1 MTMKKHHNDERYK
14 NIVYKL
20 RKLCYYQQCERFLQE
35 HHNLDK
41 KMEGANN
48 MVRKMKSMDG
58 NNAAAHVSY
67 AFSEVAAI
75 YPITPSS
82 PMADF
87 VDQWSANGLKNIFG
101 TQVKVVEMQSEAGA
115 AGAVHGSLGSGALTT
130 TYTASQGL
138 LLMIPN
144 MYKIAAEQ
152 LPAVFHV
159 SARTV
164 STQALNI
171 FGDHSDVMAC
181 RQTGFAMLCEGNVQE
196 VMDLSPVAHLAA
208 LSGKVPFINFFDGF
222 RTSHEIQKIAVW
234 DYEDLKDMC
243 DMDAVAEFRRHAL
256 NPEHPHMR
264 GSHENGDIF
273 FQHREAC
280 NKYYAELPAVVEKY
294 MDMVNAKLGT
304 DYKLFNYYG
313 HPEADRV
320 IVAMGSI
327 CDVAEEVIDYLN
339 AHGEKVGLVK
349 VRLYRPFAP
358 EKLLEAFPASVKK
371 IAVLDR
377 TKEPGA
383 MGEPLYQDVVT
394 ALANAGWNDVKV
406 IGGRY
411 GLGSKDTPPASVFA
425 VYNELKK
432 DEMKRQFT
440 IGIVDDVTNLS
451 LPEDE
456 NCPNTAAP
464 GTIECKFW
472 GLGGDGTV
480 GANKNSIKIIGDH
493 TDKYVQAYFQYDSKK
508 TGGVTISHLRFGD
521 KPIRSPY
528 YINKADFV
536 ACHNPSYITKGFKMV
551 NDVKPGGVFMINCQ
565 WDMDE
570 LNHHLKA
577 DAKRYIA
584 KNNIQLYTIDAID
597 LAIEIGMGKRNNTI
611 LQSAFFT
618 LAKVMPQEDAIRYMK
633 EKAKASYLKKGQ
645 DVVDMNYKAIDLG
658 ATAFKKIDVP
668 ADWANAVDEPEHKA
682 LEGKPELVKMVKEIL
697 EPVGKMDGDSLP
709 VSAFVDH
716 VDGQFELGASAYEKR
731 GVAVSVP
738 TWDSTKCIQCNQC
751 AYVCPHATI
760 RPFAL
765 TAEEAKNAPEAAK
778 IVDVK
783 AGKGKGTYQFT
794 MAISPL
800 DCMGCGVCIGAC
812 PVNALS
818 MVAQEG
824 ELPQQDVFDYC
835 VAEVS
840 EKKDMQDNTVK
851 GSQFKQPMLEF
862 SGSCAGCAET
872 SYARLVTQLFGD
884 HMYISNATG
893 CSSIWGGPAATSPY
907 CTNKEGHGPAW
918 CNSLFEDNAEHGLG
932 MFIGQDKIRQDLADE
947 TRQLIAV
954 EWARPE
960 LKAAAQAWLD
970 TMDDGSANAEPTRAY
985 VKALEESICTVEEL
999 AAVPQF
1005 AEHAAQLKAQGKLLC
1020 DCDACTLAADI
1031 LSKKE
1036 YLAKKSM
1043 WIFGGDGWAYDIGY
1057 GGLDHVIASKQDV
1070 NIFVF
1075 DTEVYSNTG
1084 GQASKASNI
1093 GQVCQFAAAG
1103 KEVKKKSLA
1112 EIAMQY
1118 GYVYVAQVAMGAN
1131 PAQTIKA
1138 ISEAEAYH
1146 GPSLIIGYSPC
1157 EMHSIKGGMMNCQ
1170 KEMKKAVDCGY
1181 WNLFRFNPA
1190 APAGQRFSM
1199 DSKAPAGGYQE
1210 FLMNEA
1216 RYSRLTREFP
1226 DRAGVLFQRNEDEA
1240 KARYDHLLKLI
1251 EMYDK

>member
-1 MTMKKHHNDERYK
+1 MA
-14 NIVYKL
+14 
-20 RKLCYYQQCERFLQE
+20 RKF
-35 HHNLDK
+35 
-41 KMEGANN
+41 
-48 MVRKMKSMDG
+48 KSMDG

-82 PMADF
+82 PMADL

-115 AGAVHGSLGSGALTT
+115 AGAVHGSLGAGALTS

-152 LPAVFHV
+152 LPTVFHV

-164 STQALNI
+164 STHALNI

-181 RQTGFAMLCEGNVQE
+181 RQTGFAMLAEGNVQE

-208 LSGKVPFINFFDGF
+208 ISGKVPFINFFDGF
-222 RTSHEIQKIAVW
+222 RTSHEIQKVAVW
-234 DYEDLKDMC
+234 DFEDLKDMC
-243 DMDAVAEFRRHAL
+243 DMEAVEAFRKHAL
-256 NPEHPHMR
+256 NPEHPSTR

-280 NKYYAELPAVVEKY
+280 NRYYDELPAVVEKY
-294 MDMVNAKLGT
+294 MGKINEKLGT
-304 DYKLFNYYG
+304 NYQLFNYYG
-313 HPEADRV
+313 APDADRV
-320 IVAMGSI
+320 IIAMGSI
-327 CDVAEEVIDYLN
+327 CDVAEEVIDYMN

-349 VRLYRPFAP
+349 VRLYRPFAAD
-358 EKLLEAFPASVKK
+358 KLIAAIPATAKK

-383 MGEPLYQDVVT
+383 LGEPLYLDVVS
-394 ALANAGWNDVKV
+394 ALANAGKNDVKV

-411 GLGSKDTPPASVFA
+411 GLGSKDTPPSSVFA
-425 VYNELKK
+425 VYEELNAA
-432 DEMKRQFT
+432 EPRRQFT

-451 LPEDE
+451 LPEKDA
-456 NCPNTAAP
+456 PNTAAE

-493 TDKYVQAYFQYDSKK
+493 TDKYIQAYFQYDSKK

-536 ACHNPSYITKGFKMV
+536 ACHNPSYVTKGFKMV

-565 WDMDE
+565 WDFDE
-570 LNHHLKA
+570 LCHHLNA
-577 DAKRYIA
+577 EAKRYIA
-584 KNNIQLYTIDAID
+584 KNNIQLYTINAID
-597 LAIEIGMGKRNNTI
+597 LAAKIGMGKRTNTI

-618 LAKVMPQEDAIRYMK
+618 LAKVMPQEQAIQYMK
-633 EKAKASYLKKGQ
+633 DAATKSYSKKGE
-645 DVVDMNYKAIDLG
+645 DVVKMNHEAIDAG
-658 ATAFKKIDVP
+658 ATAFVKIDVP
-668 ADWANAVDEPEHKA
+668 ADWANAADEKA
-682 LEGKPELVKMVKEIL
+682 GHSLEGKAELVTMVKDIL
-697 EPVGKMDGDSLP
+697 EPVGRMDGDSLP
-709 VSAFVDH
+709 VSVFVPH
-716 VDGQFELGASAYEKR
+716 VDGQFELGAAAYEKR

-738 TWDSTKCIQCNQC
+738 VWDPDKCIQCNTC

-760 RPFAL
+760 RTFAL
-765 TAEEAKNAPEAAK
+765 TEDEVKNAPEGLKTAA
-778 IVDVK
+778 IK
-783 AGKGKGTYQFT
+783 AGKGKGVYTY
-794 MAISPL
+794 AIGVSPL
-800 DCMGCGVCIGAC
+800 DCMGCGVCVEACLAGAKD
-812 PVNALS
+812 PEKRAIK
-818 MVAQEG
+818 MVPQESQAEQAQ
-824 ELPQQDVFDYC
+824 VWDYL
-835 VAEVS
+835 VKTAP
-840 EKKDMQDNTVK
+840 KADMQDNTVK
-851 GSQFKQPMLEF
+851 GSQFKQPYLEF

-884 HMYISNATG
+884 RMYISNATG

-907 CTNKEGHGPAW
+907 CTNKEGKGPAW

-932 MFIGQDKIRQDLADE
+932 MYIGQKAIRSALAEE
-947 TRQLIAV
+947 TKQLIAV
-954 EWARPE
+954 EWAYQP
-960 LKAAAQAWLD
+960 LKDAAQKWLD
-970 TMDDGSANAEPTRAY
+970 TMEDGEANQAAAKEYIAL
-985 VKALEESICTVEEL
+985 LEESLMTLDENEAFITSPKGAEVFGDRRDAML
-999 AAVPQF
+999 AHVK
-1005 AEHAAQLKAQGKLLC
+1005 ELKAKGEKYC
-1020 DCDACTLAADI
+1020 DCDACRLAKSI
-1031 LSKKE
+1031 LDKKE
-1036 YLAKKSM
+1036 YLNKKSV

-1057 GGLDHVIASKQDV
+1057 GGLDHVLASGEDV

-1093 GQVCQFAAAG
+1093 GQVAQFAAAG
-1103 KEVKKKSLA
+1103 KEMKKKSLS

-1131 PAQTIKA
+1131 TAQTLKA
-1138 ISEAEAYH
+1138 IAEAEAYH
-1146 GPSLIIGYSPC
+1146 GPSLIIGYAPC

-1190 APAGQRFSM
+1190 LAAEGKNPFTL

-1216 RYSRLTREFP
+1216 RYARLTREFP
-1226 DRAGVLFQRNEDEA
+1226 ERAEVLFARNEEA
-1240 KARYDHLLKLI
+1240 AKERYAHLMKLI
-1251 EMYDK
+1251 DLYKAE

>member
-1 MTMKKHHNDERYK
+1 
-14 NIVYKL
+14 
-20 RKLCYYQQCERFLQE
+20 
-35 HHNLDK
+35 
-41 KMEGANN
+41 ME
-48 MVRKMKSMDG
+48 RKMKSMDG

-101 TQVKVVEMQSEAGA
+101 TKVKVVEMQSEAGA
-115 AGAVHGSLGSGALTT
+115 AGAVHGSLGAGALTT

-208 LSGKVPFINFFDGF
+208 LEGKVPFINFFDGF

-243 DMDAVAEFRRHAL
+243 DMDAVKEFRAHAL

-264 GSHENGDIF
+264 GSHENGDIY

-280 NKYYAELPAVVEKY
+280 NKYYAALPAVVEKY
-294 MDMVNAKLGT
+294 MDKINAKLGT
-304 DYKLFNYYG
+304 DYQLFNYYG
-313 HPEADRV
+313 APDADRV

-349 VRLYRPFAP
+349 VRLFRPFAP
-358 EKLLEAFPASVKK
+358 EKLVAAIPATAKRV
-371 IAVLDR
+371 AVLDR

-394 ALANAGWNDVKV
+394 SLANAGKNDVQV

-425 VYNELKK
+425 VYEELKR

-451 LPEDE
+451 LPEDK

-521 KPIRSPY
+521 HPIRSPY

-536 ACHNPSYITKGFKMV
+536 ACHNPSYITKGYKMV

-565 WDMDE
+565 WDFEE

-584 KNNIQLYTIDAID
+584 RNNIQLYTINAID

-611 LQSAFFT
+611 LQSAFFS
-618 LAKVMPQEDAIRYMK
+618 LAKVLPEEDAIRFMK

-658 ATAFKKIDVP
+658 ATAYKKIDVP
-668 ADWANAVDEPEHKA
+668 AEWADAVDEPDTRELK
-682 LEGKPELVKMVKEIL
+682 GKPELVKMVKEIL

-709 VSAFVDH
+709 VSAFSEH

-738 TWDSTKCIQCNQC
+738 TWDANKCIQCNQC

-800 DCMGCGVCIGAC
+800 DCMGCGVCIGVC

-818 MVAQEG
+818 MVPQEG
-824 ELPQQDVFDYC
+824 ELKQQDVFNYC
-835 VAEVS
+835 VAEVA

-907 CTNKEGHGPAW
+907 CANKEGHGPAW

-932 MFIGQDKIRQDLADE
+932 MYIGQNKIRQDLAEE

-970 TMDDGSANAEPTRAY
+970 TMEDGEANAEAARAY
-985 VKALEESICTVEEL
+985 VKALEDSICTVDEL

-1005 AEHAAQLKAQGKLLC
+1005 AEHAAELKAKGALFC
-1020 DCDACTLAADI
+1020 DCEACTIAADL

-1093 GQVCQFAAAG
+1093 GQVAQFAAAG

-1138 ISEAEAYH
+1138 ITEAEAYH

-1170 KEMKKAVDCGY
+1170 KEMKRAVDCGY

-1226 DRAGVLFQRNEDEA
+1226 DRAEALFARNEEEA
-1240 KARYDHLLKLI
+1240 KNRYEHLLKLI

>member
-1 MTMKKHHNDERYK
+1 
-14 NIVYKL
+14 
-20 RKLCYYQQCERFLQE
+20 
-35 HHNLDK
+35 
-41 KMEGANN
+41 

-115 AGAVHGSLGSGALTT
+115 AGAVHGSLGAGALTT

-208 LSGKVPFINFFDGF
+208 LEGKVPFINFFDGF

-243 DMDAVAEFRRHAL
+243 DMDAVKEFREHAL

-280 NKYYAELPAVVEKY
+280 NKYYAALPAVVEKY
-294 MDMVNAKLGT
+294 MDKINAKLGT
-304 DYKLFNYYG
+304 NYGLFNYYG
-313 HPEADRV
+313 AEDADRV

-349 VRLYRPFAP
+349 VRLFRPFAP
-358 EKLLEAFPASVKK
+358 EKLIETIPASVKK

-383 MGEPLYQDVVT
+383 LGEPLYQDVVT
-394 ALANAGWNDVKV
+394 ALANAGRSDIQV

-425 VYNELKK
+425 VYDELKR

-451 LPEDE
+451 LPEDK

-521 KPIRSPY
+521 HPIRSPY

-565 WDMDE
+565 WDFDE

-584 KNNIQLYTIDAID
+584 RNNIQLYTIDAID

-611 LQSAFFT
+611 LQSAFFS
-618 LAKVMPQEDAIRYMK
+618 LAKVMPEEDAIRFMK

-658 ATAFKKIDVP
+658 ATAYKKVEVP
-668 ADWANAVDEPEHKA
+668 ADWANAVDEPEHKK

-709 VSAFVDH
+709 VSAFSDH

-738 TWDSTKCIQCNQC
+738 TWDAAKCIQCNQC

-824 ELPQQDVFDYC
+824 ELKQQDVFDYC
-835 VAEVS
+835 VDKVS

-970 TMDDGSANAEPTRAY
+970 TMDDGSANAEPARAY

-999 AAVPQF
+999 AAMPQF

-1057 GGLDHVIASKQDV
+1057 GGLDHVIASKKDV

-1093 GQVCQFAAAG
+1093 GQVAQFAAAG

-1131 PAQTIKA
+1131 PAQTLKA
-1138 ISEAEAYH
+1138 ITEAEAYH

-1190 APAGQRFSM
+1190 AEKKFTL
-1199 DSKAPAGGYQE
+1199 DSKAPAGGYHD

-1226 DRAGVLFQRNEDEA
+1226 DRAENLFARNEAEA

-1251 EMYDK
+1251 EMYDD

>member
-1 MTMKKHHNDERYK
+1 MA
-14 NIVYKL
+14 
-20 RKLCYYQQCERFLQE
+20 RKF
-35 HHNLDK
+35 K
-41 KMEGANN
+41 T
-48 MVRKMKSMDG
+48 MDG
-58 NNAAAHVSY
+58 NTAAAHVSY
-67 AFSEVAAI
+67 AFTEVAGI

-82 PMADF
+82 PMADN
-87 VDQWSANGLKNIFG
+87 VDQWSAAGRKNIFG
-101 TQVKVVEMQSEAGA
+101 NTVKVVEMQSEAGA
-115 AGAVHGSLGSGALTT
+115 AGTVHGSLAAGALTT

-144 MYKIAAEQ
+144 MYKIAGEL

-164 STQALNI
+164 ATQSLNI
-171 FGDHSDVMAC
+171 FGDHSDVYAC
-181 RQTGFAMLCEGNVQE
+181 RQTGFAMLCETNVQE
-196 VMDLSPVAHLAA
+196 VMDLGAVAHLSAIE
-208 LSGKVPFINFFDGF
+208 GRVPFINFFDGF
-222 RTSHEIQKIAVW
+222 RTSHEIQKVAIW
-234 DYEDLKDMC
+234 DYEDLKEMC
-243 DMDAVAEFRRHAL
+243 NMDAVEAFRKHSL
-256 NPEHPHMR
+256 NPERPAMR
-264 GSHENGDIF
+264 GSHENDDIF

-280 NKYYAELPAVVEKY
+280 NKYYQALPAVVEKY
-294 MDMVNAKLGT
+294 MNKVNEKLGT

-313 HPEADRV
+313 APDADRI

-327 CDVAEEVIDYLN
+327 NDVAEEVIDYLN
-339 AHGEKVGLVK
+339 AHGEKVGVVK
-349 VRLYRPFAP
+349 VRLFRPFCA
-358 EKLLEAFPASVKK
+358 EKLLEAIPATAKK

-377 TKEPGA
+377 TKEPGSQ
-383 MGEPLYQDVVT
+383 GEPLYQDVVM
-394 ALANAGWNDVKV
+394 ALAKAGRNDVTV

-411 GLGSKDTPPASVFA
+411 GLGSKDTHPASVFA
-425 VYNELKK
+425 VYEELAKNAPKNE
-432 DEMKRQFT
+432 FT
-440 IGIVDDVTNLS
+440 IGIVDDVTHLS
-451 LPEDE
+451 LDE
-456 NCPNTAAP
+456 KVSPNTAAE

-521 KPIRSPY
+521 KPIKSPY

-536 ACHNPSYITKGFKMV
+536 ACHNPSYIIKGFKMV

-565 WDMDE
+565 WDFDE

-584 KNNIQLYTIDAID
+584 RNNIQLYTIDAID

-611 LQSAFFT
+611 LQSAFFS
-618 LAKVMPQEDAIRYMK
+618 LAKVMPEEDAIRFMK

-658 ATAFKKIDVP
+658 ATAYKKIDVP
-668 ADWANAVDEPEHKA
+668 AEWADAVDEPEHKQ

-709 VSAFVDH
+709 VSAFADH

-738 TWDSTKCIQCNQC
+738 TWDAAKCIQCNQC

-835 VAEVS
+835 VAKVA

-884 HMYISNATG
+884 RMYISNATG

-907 CTNKEGHGPAW
+907 TVTAEGRGPAW
-918 CNSLFEDNAEHGLG
+918 ANSLFEDNAEHGLG
-932 MFIGQDKIRQDLADE
+932 MYTAQAVIRESLANKVKEVMEKTTCDE
-947 TRQLIAV
+947 R
-954 EWARPE
+954 
-960 LKAAAQAWLD
+960 KAACQAWLD
-970 TMDDGSANAEPTRAY
+970 TYNDGEANKAAT
-985 VKALEESICTVEEL
+985 KALIENLEAKVCCDTV
-999 AAVPQF
+999 
-1005 AEHAAQLKAQGKLLC
+1005 K
-1020 DCDACTLAADI
+1020 DI

-1036 YLAKKSM
+1036 YLSKKSV
-1043 WIFGGDGWAYDIGY
+1043 WIFGGDGWAYDIGF
-1057 GGLDHVIASKQDV
+1057 GGVDHVLAQNKDV
-1070 NIFVF
+1070 NVFVF

-1093 GQVCQFAAAG
+1093 GQVAQFAAAG
-1103 KEVKKKSLA
+1103 KETKKKSLS
-1112 EIAMQY
+1112 EIAMSY

-1138 ISEAEAYH
+1138 ITEAEAYH
-1146 GPSLIIGYSPC
+1146 GPSLIIGYAPC
-1157 EMHSIKGGMMNCQ
+1157 EMHSIKGGMTNCQ
-1170 KEMKKAVDCGY
+1170 AEMKKAVECGY
-1181 WNLFRFNPA
+1181 WNLFRFDPSKDT
-1190 APAGQRFSM
+1190 GKFQL
-1199 DSKAPAGGYQE
+1199 DSKAPKDGYQE

-1226 DRAGVLFQRNEDEA
+1226 ERATDLFAKNEAAA
-1240 KARYDHLLKLI
+1240 KERWEHLNKLV
-1251 EMYDK
+1251 EMYKD